1 MQAAKGLTSLRR
13 AGLQRCA
20 LPVGGAKGAAWSG
33 TDSLCEHYGLT
44 LVLPVQVAPQVQD
57 DFDLPEEGLQ
67 EVDPRN
73 REENQVRAPAQS
85 KHIESRR
92 LAGTQI

>member
-1 MQAAKGLTSLRR
+1 M
-13 AGLQRCA
+13 
-20 LPVGGAKGAAWSG
+20 
-33 TDSLCEHYGLT
+33 T

-73 REENQVRAPAQS
+73 REENQVGAHAQS

-92 LAGTQI
+92 LAGLQL